1 MFARNLVQEEQVKV
15 ESDMIIQDIE
25 VKRFSVPL
33 KKPFKTALR
42 TAYTLDS
49 ILVKITCDNGMV
61 GWGEASATVVITGDS
76 IESIEAAVANT
87 MRPQLIGKSLLSYEN
102 VFHTL
107 HQSMVGNSSAKA
119 AVDMA
124 LYDLIAQRCKLPLYQ
139 FLGGY
144 QNQLETDYTV
154 SVNSPQEMGE
164 DAAEYL
170 QQGFNVLKIKVG
182 KDDIDN
188 DIMRIQEIRKSV
200 GDKVKIRLD
209 ANQGWGVKDAI
220 RSIRKMEDMGLNI
233 ELVEQPV
240 KAHDIDG
247 LKRVTH
253 SVDTPIMADESVFSP
268 AQAFEVIRNRAAD
281 MINIK
286 LMKSG
291 GIFKAQL
298 INQMAEEFGIPCM
311 VGSMI
316 ESRLSVTAAAHFAAS
331 KKNITH
337 FDFDAPLMLLND
349 LIDGGVEYEGRLMT
363 LPDLPGL
370 GIRSVNV

>member
-1 MFARNLVQEEQVKV
+1 MFARNLIQEEQVKV
-15 ESDMIIQDIE
+15 ESNMMIQDIE

-42 TAYTLDS
+42 TAYNLDS

-61 GWGEASATVVITGDS
+61 GWGEAPATIVITGDS
-76 IESIEAAVANT
+76 IESIEAAIVNT
-87 MRPQLIGKSLLSYEN
+87 MKPQLIGKSLLAYEQ

-124 LYDLIAQRCKLPLYQ
+124 LYDLIAQRCNLPLYQ
-139 FLGGY
+139 LLGGY

-154 SVNSPQEMGE
+154 SVNSPKEMGE

-170 QQGFNVLKIKVG
+170 KQGFNVLKIKVG
-182 KDDIDN
+182 KDNIDEDIL
-188 DIMRIQEIRKSV
+188 RIQEIRKSV
-200 GDKVKIRLD
+200 GNQVKIRLD
-209 ANQGWGVKDAI
+209 ANQGWDMKEAI
-220 RSIRKMEDMGLNI
+220 RSIRKMEDMGLDI

-240 KAHDIDG
+240 KAHDIEG
-247 LKRVTH
+247 LRRVTH
-253 SVDTPIMADESVFSP
+253 AVDTPVMADESVFSP
-268 AQAFEVIRNRAAD
+268 AQAFEILHTRAAD
-281 MINIK
+281 LINIK

-298 INQMAEEFGIPCM
+298 INQMAEECGVPCM
-311 VGSMI
+311 VGCMI

-331 KKNITH
+331 KKNITR

-349 LIDGGVEYEGRLMT
+349 VVDGGVRYDGRLMT